1 MRVFFK
7 ALFFALSLV
16 FALTNNLTAQN
27 ISNEGSDFWV
37 CFPDHIPAGSQLATM
52 SIFVTSKSN
61 SSGKVICGTSTQ
73 NFTVLANTVTEVPVP
88 RNVSFIG
95 PGTGIQTNKGIR
107 VVTNAGQANIVVY
120 AHVFAGARSAASLV
134 LPYEAL
140 GQKHFA
146 MAFDQVSNNQIN
158 NSSQFNIVAADANT
172 KINISPVI
180 NGVAGTTF
188 SITLANAGDVYQY
201 QNSSDISGSL
211 IEVDSVSSGCKRIA
225 AFSGSN
231 AIGIGTTTCN
241 PLLPP
246 AASLD
251 PLFQQLYPTQ
261 SWGNT
266 YPLIPFF
273 NRNTGSIF
281 RVLAASDGTVITVN
295 GVTVNLDA
303 GKFYSSPPINTPS
316 IIKSNKPISVAQ
328 FALTQYCS
336 DSRNATTSNAI
347 VGDPDMV
354 ILNPL
359 EYSIDK
365 ITLYSSSK
373 LAISEQYINV
383 VIPTNKK
390 NTFKINNTNFGSSF
404 IDVPNSPEF
413 SYAQIQLNA
422 IGGSNFSL
430 AADTGFN
437 AIAYGFG
444 FVESYAYSAGTS
456 LASTTVVNAL
466 RSSTNEIVKIACIT
480 DQYDFRLLLP
490 YKPTKL
496 VWLLEPTATP
506 IVQDNPP
513 STQVVVN
520 NKTLFQFTLQA
531 SKSFATSGNKQIK
544 ITSTLPANSN
554 VCSTTDEETINFN
567 LEVVDLPIAEF
578 TSNTKVCVT
587 LPLQFTY
594 VEKNIGEPVIKWLW
608 DFGDGTTSTLKDPS
622 HTYNTIGNYKVKLS
636 IQSTIGCSSAP
647 FEKTISVIKP
657 LTPAFSTQNPLCVG
671 NSIMF
676 IDETTSTDGFTSWAW
691 DFGNG
696 NTSNSKNSSQ
706 IFNTAGNYTVKLVV
720 TSQTGCIET
729 ISKIIKINNP
739 AQIDF
744 VDPGSCIND
753 LVKFD
758 GLVLGGTVATWLWDF
773 GDGTNDVL
781 QKNKQNAEHRYL
793 STGTY
798 NVKLQAISTDGCI
811 STLTKTVII
820 SGSNPK
826 VSFDVINKDNL
837 CSNTAVTFKNTS
849 TIVFGNIV
857 RLEIIYQY
865 STTGNNI
872 IFTDNNP
879 TPGKEYTFKYPASS
893 VNRNYQVVFR
903 AYSGQNCFQESVPIT
918 ITVNGSPT
926 LTFTPVTPVCLN
938 TPRFLFTNARENTG
952 IAGTGVLEGKGIV
965 NGFFDPAVA
974 GVGTHLIKYTFTSP
988 KGCTE
993 QVSGNVIVS
1002 PLPTVDAGEDL
1013 FILLEGEKQIK
1024 AIATGSNIKYKWT
1037 PSLGLSNDSIANPV
1051 ATPKVTTKYT
1061 LTITSKDGCA
1071 VADEV
1076 IVNVIIDPMIPNVFS
1091 PNGDAIN
1098 DTWVIKYL
1106 ETFVNATIKIYNR
1119 YGQQVFFAQQYNTPW
1134 DGRYNGQDMPVGV
1147 YYFMIEPNN
1156 GRNRYTGSV
1165 TLLR

>member
-1 MRVFFK
+1 MRFYFK
-7 ALFFALSLV
+7 ALFFALSLIIV
-16 FALTNNLTAQN
+16 LNKPTSAQN

-37 CFPDHIPAGSQLATM
+37 CFPDHVPAGVQLATM
-52 SIFVTSKSN
+52 SIFVTSKNN
-61 SSGKVICGTSTQ
+61 SSGRVICGSSSQ
-73 NFTVLANTVTEVPVP
+73 AFSVAANAVTEIQVP

-107 VVTNAGQANIVVY
+107 VVTDAGKPNIVVY

-146 MAFDQVSNNQIN
+146 MSYDQVTSNQQGYA
-158 NSSQFNIVAADANT
+158 SQFNIVAADANT
-172 KINISPVI
+172 KINIKPVI
-180 NGVAGTTF
+180 NGVPGTPF
-188 SITLANAGDVYQY
+188 SVTLVNAGDVYQY
-201 QNSSDISGSL
+201 QNSSDITGSV

-231 AIGIGTTTCN
+231 VNGIGTETCN

-261 SWGNT
+261 SWGNS

-273 NRNTGSIF
+273 NRNTGSIY
-281 RVLAASDGTVITVN
+281 RVLAAENGTIVTINGITI
-295 GVTVNLDA
+295 NLDE
-303 GKFYSSPPINTPS
+303 GKFYTSLPINTPS
-316 IIKSNKPISVAQ
+316 IIKSNKPIAVAQ

-336 DSRNATTSNAI
+336 DSRNATSTNSI

-365 ITLYSSSK
+365 ITLYSSTK

-383 VIPTNKK
+383 VIPSSKASS
-390 NTFKINNTNFGSSF
+390 FKINNANFGSSF
-404 IDVPNSPEF
+404 TVVPNSPEF
-413 SYAQIQLNA
+413 SYAQIQLNT

-466 RSSTNEIVKIACIT
+466 KSSTNQVVKIACIT

-490 YKPTKL
+490 YIPSKL
-496 VWLLEPTATP
+496 VWDLETNSTP
-506 IVQDNPP
+506 IIQNNPTF
-513 STQVVVN
+513 TQVVVN
-520 NKTLFQFTLQA
+520 NKTLYQFNLPA
-531 SKSFATSGNKQIK
+531 GKSFSTSGVKQIK
-544 ITSTLPANSN
+544 ITSTLPVNSN
-554 VCSTTDEETINFN
+554 VCSTTDEEIINFN
-567 LEVVDLPIAEF
+567 LEVVDLPVAEF
-578 TSNTKVCVT
+578 NANDKVCVT

-594 VEKNIGEPVIKWLW
+594 VEKNIGEPVVKWLW

-622 HTYNTIGNYKVKLS
+622 HIYNTIGNYTVKLTLE
-636 IQSTIGCSSAP
+636 STIGCSSLTTQ
-647 FEKTISVIKP
+647 KVISVIKP
-657 LTPAFSTQNPLCVG
+657 LTPAYSTQNPLCVG
-671 NSIMF
+671 NTIMF
-676 IDETTSTDGFTSWAW
+676 IDETVSTDGITSWAW

-696 NTSNSKNSSQ
+696 NTSNLRNPSQ
-706 IFNTAGNYTVKLVV
+706 VFTTAGNYTVKLLV
-720 TSQTGCIET
+720 TSQTGCTEF
-729 ISKIIKINNP
+729 ISKTIRISNP

-744 VDPGSCIND
+744 ADPGSCIND
-753 LVKFD
+753 IVKFD
-758 GLVLGGTVATWLWDF
+758 GVVLSGTVTSWLWDF
-773 GDGTNDVL
+773 GDGTNDLVERV
-781 QKNKQNAEHRYL
+781 KQNAEHKYL

-798 NVKLQAISTDGCI
+798 NVRLQATSADGCI
-811 STLTKTVII
+811 TSVTKTITI
-820 SGSNPK
+820 SGSNPR
-826 VSFDVINKDNL
+826 VSFDVLNRNNL
-837 CSNTAVTFKNTS
+837 CSNTPVTFKNTS

-865 STTGNNI
+865 SATGNNI
-872 IFTDNNP
+872 VFTDNNP
-879 TPGKEYTFKYPASS
+879 TPGKEYTYKYPESS

-926 LTFTPVTPVCLN
+926 LAFTPTIPVCVN
-938 TPRFLFTNARENTG
+938 APRFLFTNARETTG
-952 IAGTGVLEGKGIV
+952 ITGTGVLEGPGIV
-965 NGFFDPAVA
+965 NGFFDPAIA
-974 GVGTHLIKYTFTSP
+974 GVGTHTIKYTFTSNR
-988 KGCTE
+988 GCVE
-993 QVSGNVIVS
+993 QISGNIVVS
-1002 PLPTVDAGEDL
+1002 PIPTVEAGEDL
-1013 FILLEGEKQIK
+1013 FILLEGEKQIQ
-1024 AIATGSNIKYKWT
+1024 ATATGSNIKYKWS
-1037 PSLGLSNDSIANPV
+1037 PSIGLSNDSIANPI

-1061 LTITSKDGCA
+1061 LTVTSKDGCA
-1071 VADEV
+1071 VTDEV
-1076 IVNVIIDPMIPNVFS
+1076 TVNVIIDPTIPNVFS
-1091 PNGDAIN
+1091 PNGDGIN

-1106 ETFVNATIKIYNR
+1106 ETFVNATIKIFNR

-1134 DGRYNGQDMPVGV
+1134 DGRFNGQDMPVGV